1 MTIPKDKTDHSE
13 EEYIDKVYEAALTM
27 STHKEE
33 VGNYI
38 AIDATTL
45 VSLIESH
52 RQLTEIRKSN

>member
-13 EEYIDKVYEAALTM
+13 EEYIDKVYEAAFTM

-38 AIDATTL
+38 TIDATTL
-45 VSLIESH
+45 VSLIDSY
-52 RQLTEIRKSN
+52 RQLNEIRKSN